1 MPSAMRYQES
11 VMTQP
16 NTIAAVG
23 LSGINVLGQGP
34 IDVAKEMH
42 PKKQARS
49 HVVVRTVMP
58 YVEKFAPR
66 VNANDADAANP
77 VMN

>member
-23 LSGINVLGQGP
+23 LSVINVLVHGP

-49 HVVVRTVMP
+49 LVAVRMVMP
-58 YVEKFAPR
+58 QVEKFAPQ
-66 VNANDADAANP
+66 VNANDAGAANP